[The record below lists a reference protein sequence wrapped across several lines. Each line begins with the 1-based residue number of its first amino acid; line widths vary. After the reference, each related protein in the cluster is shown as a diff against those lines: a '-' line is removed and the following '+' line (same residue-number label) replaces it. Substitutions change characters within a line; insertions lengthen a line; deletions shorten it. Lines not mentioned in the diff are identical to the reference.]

1 MSMQWLENHID
12 FKVHRG
18 KVALIAVALLVAV
31 IALTKT
37 PEFFSPEAVA
47 EREEEQFAKQIEQ
60 GEIEPVRTE
69 DLRVTSDGFVPQFA
83 LIEFT
88 PGIGD
93 AQVRIINADTRTRTI
108 VVGENDARTMRP
120 GYEFILTF
128 GRPRDIEVWDQ
139 DDHSIR

>member
-1 MSMQWLENHID
+1 MQWLENHID

-93 AQVRIINADTRTRTI
+93 ASSTPTRAL
-108 VVGENDARTMRP
+108 ARS
-120 GYEFILTF
+120 L
-128 GRPRDIEVWDQ
+128 
-139 DDHSIR
+139 